1 MVSCVQCGA
10 GADALLE
17 DDGQLVC
24 MDCGAVVGGLLSN
37 EVAFGEHTAAN
48 MPSYHSQQRLD
59 GGAFDWR
66 RVEARIRTMC
76 EQLHM
81 DAESTATAQ
90 QLTKVVLGQPRSGVP
105 LEATAACCVLLTTRR
120 DTAGSTFT
128 LREVSLLAQCPAQA
142 IGARW
147 MRLMLQIQ
155 QERRQQL
162 CGTADQGGAADGAA
176 GGAAGAESAD
186 TVAAAAQ
193 RAKASHPEDCHVPS
207 ISTTCLP
214 PLPCT

>member
-1 MVSCVQCGA
+1 MSARAARSASRMASACPQCGA

-37 EVAFGEHTAAN
+37 EAAFGEHTAAN

-59 GGAFDWR
+59 GGTLDWR
-66 RVEARIRTMC
+66 RVEARVRAMC

-90 QLTKVVLGQPRSGVP
+90 QLTKVVLGKPCSGVP

-120 DTAGSTFT
+120 DTAGSTFM
-128 LREVSLLAQCPAQA
+128 LREVALLAQCPAQA
-142 IGARW
+142 VGKRW
-147 MRLMLQIQ
+147 MRLMLQ
-155 QERRQQL
+155 L
-162 CGTADQGGAADGAA
+162 
-176 GGAAGAESAD
+176 
-186 TVAAAAQ
+186 Q
-193 RAKASHPEDCHVPS
+193 RE
-207 ISTTCLP
+207 
-214 PLPCT
+214 

>member
-1 MVSCVQCGA
+1 MSEEWTCAFLVPSFNPKLAARELGLPMASSCVQCGA

-24 MDCGAVVGGLLSN
+24 MDCGTVVGGLLSN

-59 GGAFDWR
+59 GGTFDWR

-105 LEATAACCVLLTTRR
+105 LEATGMPHR
-120 DTAGSTFT
+120 
-128 LREVSLLAQCPAQA
+128 
-142 IGARW
+142 AR
-147 MRLMLQIQ
+147 
-155 QERRQQL
+155 
-162 CGTADQGGAADGAA
+162 TPD
-176 GGAAGAESAD
+176 
-186 TVAAAAQ
+186 
-193 RAKASHPEDCHVPS
+193 
-207 ISTTCLP
+207 
-214 PLPCT
+214 

>member
-24 MDCGAVVGGLLSN
+24 MDCGTVVGGLLSN

-128 LREVSLLAQCPAQA
+128 LREVALLAQCPAQA
-142 IGARW
+142 VGARW

-155 QERRQQL
+155 QDFASREDIKRM
-162 CGTADQGGAADGAA
+162 TANPD
-176 GGAAGAESAD
+176 SAVR
-186 TVAAAAQ
+186 TRSGKLHTLHSAY
-193 RAKASHPEDCHVPS
+193 
-207 ISTTCLP
+207 
-214 PLPCT
+214 